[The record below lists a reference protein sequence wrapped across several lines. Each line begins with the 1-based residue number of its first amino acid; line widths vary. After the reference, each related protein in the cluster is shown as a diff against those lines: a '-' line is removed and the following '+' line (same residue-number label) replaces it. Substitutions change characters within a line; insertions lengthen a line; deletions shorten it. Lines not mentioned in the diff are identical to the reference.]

1 MRHLFATVLFA
12 IAVTFAMP
20 AIAQLPQPGDLVSTR
35 AMAVRDV
42 PTGIQAWQFRYWT
55 TKPDDRRWRQDQR
68 FNQAD
73 LEPRDQL
80 TQATGIVITPRA
92 VTPAR
97 PRRVI
102 AWTHGAWGVAEKCA
116 PSSSSNF
123 FTATAAIEAV
133 REGYT
138 VVAPDY
144 PGLGSINQH
153 PFLVGPDT
161 ARSVLDAVRA
171 VRNMA
176 GMAAGSEFAV
186 WGESQGG
193 HAALWTASEAP
204 SYAPELTLVGTA
216 AAAPPTDLAAN
227 LREGSD
233 KNARA
238 LLLSFALHSWSTLYG
253 FSMDDI
259 VNRANQGIINRLAL
273 NNCVSLDKK
282 PKLGTILGIVT
293 VARATRKKDIATIE
307 PWGSFARANSVD
319 AARISGPLLIAQS
332 RNDTIVAPSVTRKF
346 AKVACR
352 LGTRLHW
359 IDMSGDHGNS
369 ARESAVATLA
379 WIDARFNGVPPPND
393 CRRI

>member
-1 MRHLFATVLFA
+1 MRQLLAAVLLVILSAFAL
-12 IAVTFAMP
+12 P
-20 AIAQLPQPGDLVSTR
+20 AAAQFPRPGDLVSTR
-35 AMAVRDV
+35 AIAVQDV
-42 PTGIQAWQFRYWT
+42 PTGMQAWQFRYWT
-55 TKPDDRRWRQDQR
+55 TKPDDRDWRRDQP
-68 FNQAD
+68 FNRPD
-73 LEPRDQL
+73 LKRRDQL

-92 VTPAR
+92 VAPAR

-116 PSSSSNF
+116 PSLSPNF

-133 REGYT
+133 REGYI

-144 PGLGSINQH
+144 PGLGSVNQH

-176 GMAAGSEFAV
+176 GVKAGSDFAV

-193 HAALWTASEAP
+193 HAALWTSSEAK

-216 AAAPPTDLAAN
+216 AAAPPSDLAAN

-238 LLLSFALHSWSTLYG
+238 LLLSFAMHSWSTLYG
-253 FSMDDI
+253 FSMDEI
-259 VNRANQGIINRLAL
+259 TNRANQGIINRLAL

-293 VARATRKKDIATIE
+293 LARATRKKDIATIE

-319 AARISGPLLIAQS
+319 AARVPGPLLIAQS
-332 RNDTIVAPSVTRKF
+332 SNDTIVAPSVTRKF
-346 AKVACR
+346 AKAACR
-352 LGTRLHW
+352 HGTRIHW
-359 IDMSGDHGNS
+359 IDMYGDHGNS

-379 WIDARFNGVPPPND
+379 WIDARFNGTTPPND